1 MWLLSLFMPLFA
13 QEYALDSYSRQIP
26 SKGKIPCPNIPLET
40 YRGTHYGYTKP
51 IRVHK
56 AFKERLI
63 VFEELVVEVAKEIY
77 GRAPSR
83 IKHSGGYT
91 CKRIGGYP
99 NLLSEHSFGN
109 ALDISRF
116 YFDPQ
121 KPTEVATD
129 ALPAHLKK
137 AFVVQIYSH
146 WNQSKKNGGLHQKF
160 LHTVAK
166 RMIER
171 DLFRVQLGPAFPNHK
186 DHFHLDM
193 APYRLVSI
201 FD

>member
-1 MWLLSLFMPLFA
+1 MWWLTLCMPLLA
-13 QEYALDSYSRQIP
+13 QEYELDAFSREIP
-26 SKGKIPCPNIPLET
+26 PKGKVQCPNIPLET
-40 YRGTHYGYTKP
+40 YRGTHYTYSEP

-63 VFEELVVEVAKEIY
+63 LFEALVVEVAKEVY
-77 GRAPSR
+77 GRAPTR

-116 YFDPQ
+116 YFASQ
-121 KPTEVATD
+121 KPGETS
-129 ALPAHLKK
+129 PAHLPQKLK
-137 AFVVQIYSH
+137 SAFVVQMYSH
-146 WNQSKKNGGLHQKF
+146 WNQSRSNGGLHQKF
-160 LHTVAK
+160 LHTIAK

-171 DLFRVQLGPAFPNHK
+171 DLFRVMLGPAFPNHK

-201 FD
+201 FE